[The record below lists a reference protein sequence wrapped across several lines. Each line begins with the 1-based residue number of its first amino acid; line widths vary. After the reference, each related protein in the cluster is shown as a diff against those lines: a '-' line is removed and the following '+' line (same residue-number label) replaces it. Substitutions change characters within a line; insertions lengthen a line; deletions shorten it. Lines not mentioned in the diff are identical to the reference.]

1 VIDPQV
7 ILSALAMFAE
17 PQVMFFLLLGAAIG
31 FFVGLLP
38 GLGATATLALLLP
51 FTFTLEPAAAIALM
65 VSMLAATSITG
76 DFTAVL
82 FGIPGES
89 TSAALILDGHPMT
102 KNGEAGRAL
111 GATVVSSAIGALVG
125 GLALFLTLPFL
136 RPFILKVGTPEI
148 FMLTVLGACMVGA
161 LSGKKVL
168 TGILAACIGFTLA
181 LVGLD
186 PKSGV
191 LRLSGGSAALYDGV
205 PLIAATVGLF
215 AVPELI
221 EMARGGSISGDL
233 GKKAFGGVMTGVRDA
248 FRHWLLAVRCSLIA
262 VLTGLLPGPGGA
274 VSQWFAYGHALQS
287 SKHPERFGKGSVEG
301 VIGPG
306 AANNAKDGGAF
317 IPMIGFGIPGSVSA
331 AVLLAGLVILG
342 LSPGPEMM
350 RDHADLTL
358 FIIFALVAGNLV
370 TTAFCLPLLRPIA
383 KITNISSLVLVPM
396 IVPLLII
403 ASLAERGLFADAL
416 IALVFGLVGWLMMM
430 LGWSRPALLIGL
442 VLGAR
447 SERSL
452 WLSNNLY
459 GWDWLLR
466 PGVIVTAVLAV
477 LLVVAGRRG
486 RRVQTARDKA
496 TGALDAEGE
505 QPTAVPEAPDEE
517 GSESWA
523 DRPVPQ
529 LVALL
534 TVSAAFA
541 TVCVLSLQWPWKAR
555 LFPLVIAA
563 VALACCVF
571 LAGRALLSLRARSRD
586 RGTVPAGGRWLV
598 WSGETRLV
606 LWLLAF
612 HLAVYLV
619 GLLPSAAVFILA
631 YLLTEAR
638 LSVVRSV
645 VGAVIPTAAIWLLF
659 MYSLDVRLPAGI
671 LL

>member
-1 VIDPQV
+1 
-7 ILSALAMFAE
+7 
-17 PQVMFFLLLGAAIG
+17 
-31 FFVGLLP
+31 
-38 GLGATATLALLLP
+38 
-51 FTFTLEPAAAIALM
+51 
-65 VSMLAATSITG
+65 
-76 DFTAVL
+76 
-82 FGIPGES
+82 
-89 TSAALILDGHPMT
+89 
-102 KNGEAGRAL
+102 
-111 GATVVSSAIGALVG
+111 
-125 GLALFLTLPFL
+125 
-136 RPFILKVGTPEI
+136 
-148 FMLTVLGACMVGA
+148 
-161 LSGKKVL
+161 
-168 TGILAACIGFTLA
+168 
-181 LVGLD
+181 
-186 PKSGV
+186 
-191 LRLSGGSAALYDGV
+191 
-205 PLIAATVGLF
+205 
-215 AVPELI
+215 
-221 EMARGGSISGDL
+221 
-233 GKKAFGGVMTGVRDA
+233 
-248 FRHWLLAVRCSLIA
+248 
-262 VLTGLLPGPGGA
+262 
-274 VSQWFAYGHALQS
+274 
-287 SKHPERFGKGSVEG
+287 
-301 VIGPG
+301 
-306 AANNAKDGGAF
+306 
-317 IPMIGFGIPGSVSA
+317 
-331 AVLLAGLVILG
+331 
-342 LSPGPEMM
+342 MM

-486 RRVQTARDKA
+486 RRVQSAREKA

-505 QPTAVPEAPDEE
+505 QPAAVPEAPDEE

-523 DRPVPQ
+523 DRPLPQ

-571 LAGRALLSLRARSRD
+571 LAGRALLALRARSRD

-645 VGAVIPTAAIWLLF
+645 VGAVLPTAAIWLLF